1 MCLHFDFSVCSCSSI
16 RGQEGC
22 FGRQESVKMINK
34 YSGRFPNL
42 SQNPTGQHQLVE
54 QDQLAAG
61 YDAGFSSTTRKVWNR
76 NYQKVS

>member
-34 YSGRFPNL
+34 YSGRFPNS
-42 SQNPTGQHQLVE
+42 SQNPTEQLQLVE
-54 QDQLAAG
+54 QDQLAAEF
-61 YDAGFSSTTRKVWNR
+61 DAGSSSTTSEVGNR

>member
-1 MCLHFDFSVCSCSSI
+1 MCLHFNFSVCSCSSI

-34 YSGRFPNL
+34 YSGKYLNL
-42 SQNPTGQHQLVE
+42 SQNPTGQLQLVE
-54 QDQLAAG
+54 QDQLAAE